1 MSGVIRQAV
10 AVFIVLTIVTGVAY
24 PLLITLVAQGA
35 FPYQANG
42 SLLVR
47 EAAGAAKQDQAEGMV
62 DRYDWARADRSSKP
76 ETLIGSALI
85 GQSFTSPR
93 YFWTRPSATAPAP
106 YNAEA
111 STGSNLGPTNPA
123 QLDAV
128 RERVQVT
135 HDANEAESPVPIDL
149 VTASGSGLDPH
160 ISPAA
165 ADYQVPRIAKARGI
179 SQYPIRRVIAEHVEG
194 RTFGIL
200 GEPRLNVLELN
211 LALDQMRA
219 GPRSTPQAITRSTGG

>member
-1 MSGVIRQAV
+1 MFRVVREAV
-10 AVFIVLTIVTGVAY
+10 AVFVILTLITGVAF

-47 EAAGAAKQDQAEGMV
+47 EAASAPQQDQAEGMV
-62 DRYDWARADRSSKP
+62 DRYDWARANRSSNP
-76 ETLIGSALI
+76 ETFIGSELI
-85 GQSFTSPR
+85 GQAFTSPR
-93 YFWTRPSATAPAP
+93 YFWGRPSATSPVP

-111 STGSNLGPTNPA
+111 STGSNLGPTNPS

-128 RERVQVT
+128 QQRVQQA
-135 HDANEAESPVPIDL
+135 HDANQAESPVPIDL

-160 ISPAA
+160 ITPAA
-165 ADYQVPRIAKARGI
+165 ANYQVPRIAKARGV
-179 SQYPIRRVIAEHVEG
+179 SDYMIRRVIAAHTEG
-194 RTFGIL
+194 RTFGLL

-211 LALDQMRA
+211 LALDQIGA
-219 GPRSTPQAITRSTGG
+219 EDQDPSPTPPRTGG

>member
-1 MSGVIRQAV
+1 MTRIVRQAIV
-10 AVFIVLTIVTGVAY
+10 VFVVLTLVTGVVY

-47 EAAGAAKQDQAEGMV
+47 EAATAPQQNQAESLV
-62 DRYDWARADRSSKP
+62 DRYDWARADRTSKP

-85 GQSFTSPR
+85 GQPFTSPR
-93 YFWTRPSATAPAP
+93 YFWGRPSATAPTP

-123 QLDAV
+123 QLKAV
-128 RERVQVT
+128 RQRVQEA
-135 HDANEAESPVPIDL
+135 HDANQAESPVPIDL
-149 VTASGSGLDPH
+149 VTASASGLDPH

-179 SQYPIRRVIAEHVEG
+179 SQYSIRRLIAEHLES

-211 LALDQMRA
+211 LALDQLGA
-219 GPRSTPQAITRSTGG
+219 HDQPSSPAAPSTSG